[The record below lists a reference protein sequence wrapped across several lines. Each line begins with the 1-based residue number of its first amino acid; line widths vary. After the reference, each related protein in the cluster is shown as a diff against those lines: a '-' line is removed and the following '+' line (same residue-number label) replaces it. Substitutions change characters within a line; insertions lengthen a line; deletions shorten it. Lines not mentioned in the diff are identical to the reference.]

1 MLTVTAKLTLYSPIS
16 SKQGLYGS
24 LQNGTF
30 LSDHP
35 PKATLVDNARDTV
48 QLGVLA
54 QLFRVMVMSSLIS
67 PPPKKKKKKKRNR
80 YLETESGFYLVGQ
93 NVIFVID
100 AVCDKLDCY
109 LFFLLG

>member
-1 MLTVTAKLTLYSPIS
+1 MITVTAKLTLYSPIS
-16 SKQGLYGS
+16 SKDGIYGS

-54 QLFRVMVMSSLIS
+54 QLFRVMVIPSSSRKSWLS
-67 PPPKKKKKKKRNR
+67 PDVT
-80 YLETESGFYLVGQ
+80 LEIDSY
-93 NVIFVID
+93 FVSLSFFSE
-100 AVCDKLDCY
+100 CDFCHRCS
-109 LFFLLG
+109 

>member
-1 MLTVTAKLTLYSPIS
+1 VIFTDPILFFEQWSALNANLQQFEQRLQSIIAVTAKLTLYSPIS
-16 SKQGLYGS
+16 SKDGLYGS

-54 QLFRVMVMSSLIS
+54 QLFRVMVIYFSI
-67 PPPKKKKKKKRNR
+67 
-80 YLETESGFYLVGQ
+80 FQ
-93 NVIFVID
+93 N
-100 AVCDKLDCY
+100 
-109 LFFLLG
+109 